1 MNKQKVCIVGGGLA
15 GLLTSI
21 ALSKCG
27 IDIDLISK
35 DFKKKQYFST
45 TTAVSHTSFNF
56 LKNAISLEKF
66 SKNIWPVNEMEIYT
80 NNKNGKNKKILNFSS
95 ENNGKKVMYILDN
108 RFFSITMKNKIKSL
122 KNIFLKSSFKKKESY
137 NLIINCTGANSA
149 FTKSIKENKFIKHNY
164 KQTSFSLKIKHD
176 QIENKIARQF
186 FLKEGPLALLPL
198 SSTETSI
205 VWSIK
210 DFYLPLHLKEK
221 KNYIYT
227 KIKIILKDYFKLRK
241 FSSIEIFNLNFQTS
255 KNYYSSRILNF
266 GDALHKIHPL
276 AGQGFNMCIRD
287 IIVLKK
293 IINEKNKL
301 GLDIGDGS
309 ALIEFSNKMKSKN
322 FIYSSGI
329 EIINGLFSIKKTPI
343 ITVRDI
349 AVQNINKSKL
359 LKKFF
364 LNFADKGLI
373 S

>member
-1 MNKQKVCIVGGGLA
+1 M
-15 GLLTSI
+15 
-21 ALSKCG
+21 
-27 IDIDLISK
+27 
-35 DFKKKQYFST
+35 
-45 TTAVSHTSFNF
+45 
-56 LKNAISLEKF
+56 
-66 SKNIWPVNEMEIYT
+66 
-80 NNKNGKNKKILNFSS
+80 
-95 ENNGKKVMYILDN
+95 
-108 RFFSITMKNKIKSL
+108 
-122 KNIFLKSSFKKKESY
+122 
-137 NLIINCTGANSA
+137 
-149 FTKSIKENKFIKHNY
+149 
-164 KQTSFSLKIKHD
+164 
-176 QIENKIARQF
+176 
-186 FLKEGPLALLPL
+186 
-198 SSTETSI
+198 
-205 VWSIK
+205 WSIK